1 MHSFTD
7 TKGQQWDIDLVRSTL
22 AKIHS
27 RTGVDLLQI
36 FELDVDDNL
45 SKLGEFIADE
55 ARLIEILSVACER
68 QMVERSLTKV
78 DFGDLFKA
86 DELLAAADALC
97 REAATF
103 FQIRQRSLI
112 LGVLDTAKIAVERLY
127 DTLPTNFDASAEAD
141 LILSELREKLL
152 GSATNPID
160 AAEPSTSFAG
170 GLPDASESTPT
181 DIAFQSFASSTLP
194 VTDATGITPPASP

>member
-7 TKGQQWDIDLVRSTL
+7 IKGQQWDVEIVRSTL
-22 AKIHS
+22 AKIRS
-27 RTGVDLLQI
+27 RTQVDLLQI
-36 FELDVDDNL
+36 FELDVDNNL

-55 ARLIEILSVACER
+55 ARLIEILAVACER

-78 DFGDLFKA
+78 DFGDLLKA

-97 REAATF
+97 REAASF
-103 FQIRQRSLI
+103 FPTRQRSLI
-112 LGVLDTAKIAVERLY
+112 LRVLDTAKIAVERLY

-152 GSATNPID
+152 GSATNPIES
-160 AAEPSTSFAG
+160 AELSTNSAG
-170 GLPDASESTPT
+170 GFPDASASTPT
-181 DIAFQSFASSTLP
+181 DIAFQSYASSTLP
-194 VTDATGITPPASP
+194 VTDATGITPPA